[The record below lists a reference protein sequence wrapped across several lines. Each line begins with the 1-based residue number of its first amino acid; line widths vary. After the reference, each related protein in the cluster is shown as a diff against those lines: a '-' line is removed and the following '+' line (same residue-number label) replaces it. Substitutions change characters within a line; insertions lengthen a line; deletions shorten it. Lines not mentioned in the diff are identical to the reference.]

1 MRRWLDPR
9 STKAEDDAWLFQSA
23 RRSMPSSTERLLV
36 TTTASKSVHEPSG
49 SCTEISA
56 KSNWRLEGHHIV
68 GNILKGK
75 LVNTG
80 NGESK
85 VDNTYALV
93 VSGRNADS
101 TSRYRCR
108 LRRVLNQSMV
118 NIGELATCK
127 RSM

>member
-1 MRRWLDPR
+1 
-9 STKAEDDAWLFQSA
+9 
-23 RRSMPSSTERLLV
+23 MPSSTERLLV
-36 TTTASKSVHEPSG
+36 TTAASKSVHEPSG
-49 SCTEISA
+49 SCTDTPA
-56 KSNWRLEGHHIV
+56 KSNWRLEGQHIV